1 MKHYKLYV
9 FVLAVVVLDQA
20 VKLWVHF
27 NIGQGFLG
35 QIIILGDW
43 LKIQYEL
50 NSGMAFGVEW
60 GTTYGKLALTF
71 FRLLATIGIVFYL
84 KRLLKRRAHSGLIY
98 CIGLILGGA
107 AGNLVDSVF
116 YGALLENAPAGVPT
130 PWFYGQVIDMI
141 YIDLLGGYFPNW
153 IPLIGGKYA
162 PATVF
167 NIADAAIFIG
177 VIIIIVRQKQFFAK
191 KRRKKYKTIA

>member
-1 MKHYKLYV
+1 MKHYKVYI
-9 FVLAVVVLDQA
+9 FVLGVVLLDHI

-35 QIIILGDW
+35 QITLLGNW

-60 GTTYGKLALTF
+60 GSTYGKLALTI
-71 FRLLATIGIVFYL
+71 FRLLATIGIFFYL
-84 KRLLKRRAHSGLIY
+84 KRLIKRYAHSGLIY
-98 CIGLILGGA
+98 CIALILGGA
-107 AGNLVDSVF
+107 IGNLIDSLF
-116 YGALLENAPAGVPT
+116 YGVLLNNAPADAPIT
-130 PWFYGQVIDMI
+130 LFYGQVIDMI
-141 YIDLLGGYFPNW
+141 YVDLVGGYLPNW
-153 IPLIGGKYA
+153 IPFIGGKYA

-177 VIIIIVRQKQFFAK
+177 VIIIIVRQKRFFAR
-191 KRRKKYKTIA
+191 KRRKKYKTLA